1 MTGPQAGKDIG
12 MEQPQP
18 WTWGRVVRWVLG
30 LEVILLLALA
40 QVMFAGYRLG
50 VGNQSIQIPFL
61 KHWIDPTLYAN
72 DPMVKQT
79 LADYP
84 SFFFR
89 LLATIVNQGDLYSA
103 YFWLHVLTCAAV
115 LAAAYGLG
123 KAIFDSRASGIVLV
137 LLMLA
142 GHHHALAGD
151 DLYSLGFTHTWAVF
165 PLAIWAML
173 LFYRQW
179 YWAAFALVGVIFN
192 LHALTA
198 GYLLVMFLAWAVV
211 DYRPLKWRS
220 KLAGMLGLFFVI
232 ALPTLIDMLSH
243 RQHFG
248 PEWLERTRIRS
259 ADHSFPSSW
268 WTAGA
273 GDVPRF
279 VLLMGLAALSLSF
292 GAPARKQ
299 RKSLLMAAGV
309 GVLFLIGWVFSD
321 IWPLATV
328 VRAQLFRSSRLL
340 VVLML
345 AHVAHGIVRGWHLGD
360 LRAMWRR
367 GGKASWQGSSDEP
380 FAAEVVESEGLSLA
394 GRVVEALLAT
404 ATFLCIAIPGL
415 FSMAPWLLLATLI
428 VALANGRLGIWQ
440 AVVAS
445 VALLVVAAAQ
455 RTIEYHVPGI
465 DGQVGLEQLQQSL
478 REAGPALWVALGV
491 GVLVWVL
498 MRLPVGPRVR
508 LCFAVAVFYVGVVLC
523 MHGQRTQALASMD
536 RHDAWVQVQLWAA
549 KSTPREALFL
559 TPPQQGGFRIYSDRS
574 VVCEWRDGTQLYF
587 SADFAKDWWNKLT
600 ALRPVLYDSKG
611 TSELMHGK
619 TLEKMD
625 DREVVVLAK
634 KYGAGYVV
642 LPAGQE
648 RELKRAYANGKWT
661 VYEPRILDAQDAFI
675 ENVAKPNIEKYRKS
689 DARLELTDAE
699 GRTITEGNFQVRQ
712 TRQAFG
718 FGVSLP
724 FFGEPAGDEGPDG
737 FAPPPVTPKE
747 LALVKDVF
755 NYTVIPF
762 SAKWQRIE
770 PVEGE
775 RHYEELDRYVDW
787 CVKNGLTIEF
797 HYLSGFTPRW
807 VMSKSREEQKE
818 AWLRHCRQMVDRYH
832 DRIKYWQVMNDG
844 RLSQWAADAFREIRA
859 KYPDLKLGVSNCSKF
874 YSPYTDAQAYAML
887 MQGSRDIEQLQAE
900 GVKIDFFSSHGH
912 KPNGAWPDMRQVYEC
927 LDEFAKYGV
936 KIHVS
941 EATLD
946 LGMNLV
952 SRVHPG
958 DAWTP
963 ELAADF
969 FERYYT
975 VLFSHPD
982 MEAINYWDLSTSL
995 TRPGM
1000 YRNSMQMGG
1009 TGQAGLLDPANND
1022 APRPLYYRLKELIRD
1037 RWMTRLS
1044 GEVRSDGVVAF
1055 RGFHGDYEIAVRT
1068 PSGKLLK
1075 GKFSIEPDSKNQRQ
1089 VKLVEDNASVASGR

>member
-1 MTGPQAGKDIG
+1 
-12 MEQPQP
+12 MEQPLP
-18 WTWGRVVRWVLG
+18 WTWGRVVRWILG

-40 QVMFAGYRLG
+40 QVMYAGYRLG

-61 KHWIDPTLYAN
+61 KHWMDPALYAN
-72 DPMVKQT
+72 DPMVRQT

-89 LLATIVNQGDLYSA
+89 LLAVIVTQSDLYSA
-103 YFWLHVLTCAAV
+103 YFWLHVLTCAGV
-115 LAAAYGLG
+115 IAASYALG
-123 KAIFDSRASGIVLV
+123 RAMFNSRASGIVLV

-165 PLAIWAML
+165 PVAICAML

-198 GYLLVMFLAWAVV
+198 GYLLVMFLAWAVI
-211 DYRPLKWRS
+211 DYRPLGWRW
-220 KLAGMLGLFFVI
+220 KLAGMLGLFLLI
-232 ALPTLIDMLSH
+232 ASPTLIDMLSH

-248 PEWLERTRIRS
+248 AEWLERTRIRS

-273 GDVPRF
+273 GDIPRF
-279 VLLMGLAALSLSF
+279 VLLMGLAALSLAF
-292 GAPARKQ
+292 RAPGRNQ

-309 GVLFLIGWVFSD
+309 GVLFLVGWVFSD

-345 AHVAHGIVRGWHLGD
+345 AHLAHGIVRGWRLGD
-360 LRAMWRR
+360 LRALWRS
-367 GGKASWQGSSDEP
+367 GGKQTWRGSSDEP
-380 FAAEVVESEGLSLA
+380 FATEVVESEGVSA
-394 GRVVEALLAT
+394 PGRVLEALLAT
-404 ATFLCIAIPGL
+404 ATFLCLAIPGL
-415 FSMAPWLLLATLI
+415 FSLAPWLLLATLI
-428 VALANGRLGIWQ
+428 VALVNARLGAWP

-445 VALLVVAAAQ
+445 LALLVVAAAQ

-465 DGQVGLEQLQQSL
+465 DGQVTLEGLQQSL
-478 REAGPALWVALGV
+478 REAGTPLWIALGTV
-491 GVLVWVL
+491 VLAWFVRRV
-498 MRLPVGPRVR
+498 PIGPRVR
-508 LCFAVAVFYVGVVLC
+508 VCFAVAVFYVGVVLC
-523 MHGQRTQALASMD
+523 MHGQETQALAGLD
-536 RHDAWVQVQLWAA
+536 RHDPWVEVQLWAA

-559 TPPQQGGFRIYSDRS
+559 TPPQQGGFRIYSNRS

-587 SADFAKDWWNKLT
+587 SAAFAKDWWNKLT
-600 ALRPVLYDSKG
+600 ALRPVVYDSKG
-611 TSELMHGK
+611 THELMHGK

-625 DREVVVLAK
+625 DREIASLAK
-634 KYGAGYVV
+634 SYGAEYIV
-642 LPAGQE
+642 LPAGQD
-648 RELKRAYANGKWT
+648 RELKCKYANSKWA
-661 VYEPRILDAQDAFI
+661 VYEPQILDAQDAFI
-675 ENVAKPNIEKYRKS
+675 EYVAKPNIEKYRKS

-699 GRTITEGNFQVRQ
+699 GRTLYDGSYDIKQ

-724 FFGEPAGDEGPDG
+724 FFGEPAGDAAQDD

-787 CVKNGLTIEF
+787 CVKNGVTIEF

-807 VMSKSREEQKE
+807 VLSKTREEQKE
-818 AWLRHCRQMVDRYH
+818 AWLRHCREMVDRYH
-832 DRIKYWQVMNDG
+832 DRIKYWQVINDG
-844 RLSQWAADAFREIRA
+844 RLTQWAADAFREIRA

-874 YSPYTDAQAYAML
+874 YSPYNDARAYATL

-912 KPNGAWPDMRQVYEC
+912 KPNGVWPDMRQVYEC

-946 LGMNLV
+946 LGMGMISN
-952 SRVHPG
+952 VHSG
-958 DAWTP
+958 DTWTP

-969 FERYYT
+969 FEKYYT
-975 VLFSHPD
+975 VLFSHPA

-995 TRPGM
+995 ERSDAF
-1000 YRNSMQMGG
+1000 RNAMQMGG
-1009 TGQAGLLDPANND
+1009 TGQAGMLDPTHDD
-1022 APRPLYYRLKELIRD
+1022 APRPLYYRLKELIRN
-1037 RWMTRLS
+1037 RWMTRLN
-1044 GEVRSDGVVAF
+1044 GELGSDGVVAF
-1055 RGFHGDYEIAVRT
+1055 RGFHGDYEITVRT

-1075 GKFSIEPDSKNQRQ
+1075 GKFSIVPDSGNQQQ
-1089 VKLVEDNASVASGR
+1089 VKLVEDNASVATGR

>member
-1 MTGPQAGKDIG
+1 MTGLQAGNEVG
-12 MEQPQP
+12 MVQMPASK
-18 WTWGRVVRWVLG
+18 WARAMRWILG
-30 LEVILLLALA
+30 VEVIFLLALA

-61 KHWIDPTLYAN
+61 KHWMDPALYAN
-72 DPMVKQT
+72 DPMVRQT

-89 LLATIVNQGDLYSA
+89 LLAVVVTQADLYSA
-103 YFWLHVLTCAAV
+103 YFWLHVLTCAGV

-123 KAIFDSRASGIVLV
+123 KAIFKSRASGVVLA

-151 DLYSLGFTHTWAVF
+151 DLYSVGFTHTWAVF
-165 PLAIWAML
+165 PLAIWAVML
-173 LFYRQW
+173 LYKEW

-198 GYLLVMFLAWAVV
+198 GYLLAMFLMWAVF
-211 DYRPLKWRS
+211 DYRVMGWKWR
-220 KLAGMLGLFFVI
+220 LAGMLGLFAVI
-232 ALPTLIDMLSH
+232 ACPTLIDMLHH

-248 PEWLERTRIRS
+248 AEWLTRTRIRS

-273 GDVPRF
+273 RDVPRF

-292 GAPARKQ
+292 PAFGRNQ

-309 GVLFLIGWVFSD
+309 GVLFVIGFVFSD
-321 IWPLATV
+321 IWPVATV
-328 VRAQLFRSSRLL
+328 VRAQLYRSSRLL

-345 AHVAHGIVRGWHLGD
+345 AHIAHGIVRGWKLGD
-360 LRAMWRR
+360 LRAIWKQSGRPN
-367 GGKASWQGSSDEP
+367 WQGSSDEP
-380 FAAEVVESEGLSLA
+380 FAAVAAASQGVSVGGRILEV
-394 GRVVEALLAT
+394 LLAT
-404 ATFLCIAIPGL
+404 ALFVCLAVPGL
-415 FSMAPWLLLATLI
+415 IAMAPWLLLAGII
-428 VALANGRLGIWQ
+428 VALVNGRLGSWQ
-440 AVVAS
+440 AVAACL
-445 VALLVVAAAQ
+445 ALLVAVAAQ

-465 DGQVGLEQLQQSL
+465 DGQVTMESMQQSL
-478 REAGPALWVALGV
+478 REAGKPLWVALGV
-491 GVLVWVL
+491 AALLWIL
-498 MRLPVGPRVR
+498 MRVPIGPRVR
-508 LCFAVAVFYVGVVLC
+508 FCVAVAGFYIGVVLC
-523 MHGQRTQALASMD
+523 IHGARTQSLAGLD
-536 RHDAWVQVQLWAA
+536 RHDPWVEVQLWAA
-549 KSTPREALFL
+549 KSTPRDALFL

-600 ALRPVLYDSKG
+600 SLRPVVYDSKG
-611 TSELMHGK
+611 NRELMHGV
-619 TLEKMD
+619 TLEKMSD
-625 DREVVVLAK
+625 QQVANLAK
-634 KYGAGYVV
+634 EYGASYVV
-642 LPAGQE
+642 LPAGQN
-648 RELKRAYANGKWT
+648 RELNRKYANSQWA
-661 VYEPRILDAQDAFI
+661 VYEPRILDEQDAFI

-689 DARLELTDAE
+689 DARLELSDAQ
-699 GRTITEGNFQVRQ
+699 GQTLTEGSFEIKQ

-724 FFGEPAGDEGPDG
+724 FFGEPAGDAAQDG

-775 RHYEELDRYVDW
+775 HHYEELDRYVDW
-787 CVKNGLTIEF
+787 CVKNGVTIEF
-797 HYLSGFTPRW
+797 HYLSGFTPTW
-807 VMSKSREEQKE
+807 VLSKNREQQKE
-818 AWLRHCRQMVDRYH
+818 AWLRHCNEMVDRYH
-832 DRIKYWQVMNDG
+832 DRIKYWQVVNDA
-844 RLSQWAADAFREIRA
+844 RLMQWAGDAFREIRA
-859 KYPDLKLGVSNCSKF
+859 RYPDLKLGVSNCSKF
-874 YSPYTDAQAYAML
+874 YSPYTDAQAYATL
-887 MQGSRDIEQLQAE
+887 MQGSREIEQLQAE
-900 GVKIDFFSSHGH
+900 GVKVDFFSSHGH
-912 KPNGAWPDMRQVYEC
+912 KPNGVWPDMRQVYEC

-946 LGMNLV
+946 LGMSLL

-958 DAWTP
+958 ETWTP

-975 VLFSHPD
+975 VLFSHPS

-995 TRPGM
+995 SRPGM
-1000 YRNSMQMGG
+1000 FRNSMQMGG
-1009 TGQAGLLDPANND
+1009 TGRAGMLDPDHDD

-1037 RWMTRLS
+1037 RWMTMLN
-1044 GEVRSDGVVAF
+1044 GQLGSDGVVSF
-1055 RGFHGDYEIAVRT
+1055 RGFHGDYEISVRT

-1075 GKFSIEPDSKNQRQ
+1075 GKFSVKPDSTNHEQL
-1089 VKLVEDNASVASGR
+1089 KLVEDAASVATGR